1 MVDIEKL
8 DVQYLTDTAGR
19 KVSVVI
25 PLERF
30 EEMLEDIDDLAAIA
44 ERREEPTVNHA
55 DVLQELKKD
64 GLL

>member
-1 MVDIEKL
+1 MVDLEKL
-8 DVQYLTDTAGR
+8 DVQYLTDTSGK

-30 EEMLEDIDDLAAIA
+30 EEILEDIDDLAAIA
-44 ERREEPTVNHA
+44 ERREEPTVSHA
-55 DVLQELKKD
+55 EVLEELKKD